1 MDQEFQTSFIP
12 KKTLSPETPSV
23 SRGSSFGLVNVVA
36 FIIMIVSLLVAGGA
50 YLYRDTLS
58 QRVNEMKLSL
68 ERAQNIFEPEFLQEL
83 QTFDKRIQAAEKILE
98 NHIAV
103 SPIFEVL
110 QEITLP
116 TVRYIDFTYEIDA
129 LNPNVV
135 HVSMSGEAVSY
146 DAVTLQA
153 DLFSKNRFIRNP
165 IFSNFS
171 LARTG
176 NVEFDLMFDVSRSL
190 VNFEQKIE
198 RSTLNQQQEQ
208 Q

>member
-12 KKTLSPETPSV
+12 KKTLSPKPEI
-23 SRGSSFGLVNVVA
+23 SRSGSFGLINVVA
-36 FIIMIVSLLVAGGA
+36 FVIMIVSLLVAGGS

-58 QRVNEMKLSL
+58 QRVDEMKLSL
-68 ERAQNIFEPEFLQEL
+68 DRARNIFEPELLQEL
-83 QTFDKRIQAAEKILE
+83 QILDKRIQAADEILS

-116 TVRYIDFTYEIDA
+116 TVRYVDFTYEIDSI
-129 LNPNVV
+129 NPNVI
-135 HVSMSGEAVSY
+135 HVAMSGEAVSY

-153 DLFSKNRFIRNP
+153 DLFSQNRFIRNP

-171 LARTG
+171 LSRTG

-190 VNFEQKIE
+190 VNFEQNIE
-198 RSTLNQQQEQ
+198 RGELNQ
-208 Q
+208 

>member
-12 KKTLSPETPSV
+12 KKTLSPESPV
-23 SRGSSFGLVNVVA
+23 SRGGSSFGLINVVA
-36 FIIMIVSLLVAGGA
+36 FIIMLVSLIVAGGA
-50 YLYRDTLS
+50 YFYRNTLS
-58 QRVNEMKLSL
+58 QKVAEMKSSL

-83 QTFDKRIQAAEKILE
+83 QTFDRRIQAAEEILGS
-98 NHIAV
+98 HIAV

-116 TVRYIDFTYEIDA
+116 TVRYSDFTYEIDA
-129 LNPNVV
+129 VNPNVV
-135 HVSMSGEAVSY
+135 HVAMSGEAVSY

-190 VNFEQKIE
+190 VNFEQKVE
-198 RSTLNQQQEQ
+198 RSNLNQQQ
-208 Q
+208 

>member
-12 KKTLSPETPSV
+12 KKTLSPESSV
-23 SRGSSFGLVNVVA
+23 SRGSSSFGLINVVA
-36 FIIMIVSLLVAGGA
+36 FIIMLVSLIVTGGA
-50 YLYRDTLS
+50 YFYRNTLS
-58 QRVNEMKLSL
+58 QKVAEMKTSL

-83 QTFDKRIQAAEKILE
+83 QTFDRRIQAAEEILGK
-98 NHIAV
+98 HIAV

-116 TVRYIDFTYEIDA
+116 TVRYIDFTYEVDSVNSNI
-129 LNPNVV
+129 V
-135 HVSMSGEAVSY
+135 HVTMSGEAVSY
-146 DAVTLQA
+146 DAITLQA
-153 DLFSKNRFIRNP
+153 DLFSENRFIRNP

-198 RSTLNQQQEQ
+198 RSNLNQQQ
-208 Q
+208 

>member
-1 MDQEFQTSFIP
+1 
-12 KKTLSPETPSV
+12 V
-23 SRGSSFGLVNVVA
+23 SRGSSFGLINVLA
-36 FIIMIVSLLVAGGA
+36 FVVMLISLLIAGGA

-58 QRVNEMKLSL
+58 QRVDEMKSSL

-83 QTFDKRIQAAEKILE
+83 QIFDRRIQAAEQILG

-110 QEITLP
+110 QDITLP
-116 TVRYIDFTYEIDA
+116 TVRYIDFTYEIDTV
-129 LNPNVV
+129 NPNIV
-135 HVSMSGEAVSY
+135 HVTMSGEAVSY

-198 RSTLNQQQEQ
+198 RSSLNQQQ
-208 Q
+208 